1 MYRRNLDIAVA
12 TLVAVL
18 GGLAATAHLPG
29 VITIPLGAGLFFAP
43 GYLWAEA
50 IISQRLP
57 GIERAMTSAGMA
69 LILPILGGF
78 LFFGLHIP
86 LFKSAWVGML
96 VVLTLLGVV
105 AVAVQRLRVPP
116 VEPRRPPRQRVDQ
129 RRPPQGRDQPAPASS
144 GMKAVH
150 AGVFGLAALI
160 GIGSVAFSV
169 KNADA
174 QKFPGYSDISMTQVV
189 PGAQSFVGASQNSP
203 GNPQAFANNATQAHL
218 RVDNHESVTEQYE
231 VQLVETVTTTATA
244 KKKATTT
251 KTVKTYKFT
260 LADNQTWQV
269 TIPFTLKH
277 KMVANLYI
285 LPDTTKVVVSANNGQ

>member
-12 TLVAVL
+12 AVVAIL
-18 GGLAATAHLPG
+18 GGLAAAAHLSG
-29 VITIPLGAGLFFAP
+29 AVTIPLGAGLFFAP
-43 GYLWAEA
+43 GYLWSEA

-57 GIERAMTSAGMA
+57 GIERTMTSVGMA

-78 LFFGLHIP
+78 LFFALHIP
-86 LFKSAWVGML
+86 LLKSAWVGML

-105 AVAVQRLRVPP
+105 AVAVQRLREPP
-116 VEPRRPPRQRVDQ
+116 VDPRRQQQQRVEQQRQPQ
-129 RRPPQGRDQPAPASS
+129 RRNQPAPASS

-150 AGVFGLAALI
+150 AGIFGLAALI
-160 GIGSVAFSV
+160 GIGSVVFSV

-174 QKFPGYSDISMTQVV
+174 QKFPGYSDISMTQIV
-189 PGAQSFVGASQNSP
+189 PGAQSFVGASQNSA
-203 GNPQAFANNATQAHL
+203 GNPQASAATATQAHL
-218 RVDNHESVTEQYE
+218 RVDNHESAAEQYE
-231 VQLVETVTTTATA
+231 VQLVENVTA
-244 KKKATTT
+244 KKKTT
-251 KTVKTYKFT
+251 KTYKFT

-269 TIPFTLKH
+269 TIPFTLKY

>member
-12 TLVAVL
+12 AVVAIL
-18 GGLAATAHLPG
+18 GGLAAAAHLPG
-29 VITIPLGAGLFFAP
+29 AVTIPLGAGLFFAP
-43 GYLWAEA
+43 GYLWSEA

-57 GIERAMTSAGMA
+57 GIERTMTSVGMA

-78 LFFGLHIP
+78 LFFALHIP
-86 LFKSAWVGML
+86 LLKSAWVGML

-116 VEPRRPPRQRVDQ
+116 VEPRPRQPQRVDP
-129 RRPPQGRDQPAPASS
+129 RRPPQRRDQPAPASS

-150 AGVFGLAALI
+150 AGIFGLAALI
-160 GIGSVAFSV
+160 GIGSVVFSV

-174 QKFPGYSDISMTQVV
+174 QKFPGYSDISMTQIV
-189 PGAQSFVGASQNSP
+189 PGAQSFVGASQNSA
-203 GNPQAFANNATQAHL
+203 GNPQASAAAATQAHL
-218 RVDNHESVTEQYE
+218 RVDNHESATEQYE
-231 VQLVETVTTTATA
+231 VQLVENVTA
-244 KKKATTT
+244 KKKTT
-251 KTVKTYKFT
+251 KTYKFT